1 MDKLFL
7 SFTLHIINSSTECN
21 SEEWTKKGISL
32 VRFIFILNILN
43 IYAIILHWKYQAVK
57 YSIWNLIRTL
67 TGSALVVHT
76 YTRVSGGVPEDG
88 IPPKICP
95 EDGIP
100 NFWVEDR
107 IRTYICLK
115 LRYIRIE
122 LVYMI
127 ILSLKSISEV
137 EYVCDEIFMLSFCIE
152 STLAEDLIQKLKH
165 ASTR

>member
-1 MDKLFL
+1 MVAYHQYH
-7 SFTLHIINSSTECN
+7 LHNFN
-21 SEEWTKKGISL
+21 Q
-32 VRFIFILNILN
+32 IFPPTPYL
-43 IYAIILHWKYQAVK
+43 W
-57 YSIWNLIRTL
+57 
-67 TGSALVVHT
+67 
-76 YTRVSGGVPEDG
+76 VSGGGSPEDG

-107 IRTYICLK
+107 IRTYVCLK

-122 LVYMI
+122 LVYII

-165 ASTR
+165 TSTR

>member
-1 MDKLFL
+1 MKTTRL
-7 SFTLHIINSSTECN
+7 CAY
-21 SEEWTKKGISL
+21 K
-32 VRFIFILNILN
+32 
-43 IYAIILHWKYQAVK
+43 
-57 YSIWNLIRTL
+57 
-67 TGSALVVHT
+67 
-76 YTRVSGGVPEDG
+76 RVSGGVPEDR